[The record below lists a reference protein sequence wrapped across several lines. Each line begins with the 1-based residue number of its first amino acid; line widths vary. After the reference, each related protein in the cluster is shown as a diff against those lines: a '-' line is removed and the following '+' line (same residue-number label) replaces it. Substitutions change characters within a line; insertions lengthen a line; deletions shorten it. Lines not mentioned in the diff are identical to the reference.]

1 MDYKNYN
8 DYEILSYIAESNE
21 EAMDVM
27 FEKYQPLIQ
36 TTANRMF
43 YYCKNTGLE
52 FNDLIQEGMLGL
64 NLAIR
69 TFENNKDTSFYT
81 YAKMCIE
88 RKMITLIVSSTRLKH
103 KILNESISIE
113 SSDEY
118 DEDYINQK
126 CLEDNSFNPEN
137 ILLDS
142 ENKEELLNRAKDILT
157 DFEFQVFELKR
168 HGFNYREISEIL
180 AKEAKAIDNALQRI
194 RIKIKEILDKRI
206 NEKVTDKD

>member
-21 EAMDVM
+21 EAMELM

-36 TTANRMF
+36 TTANRM
-43 YYCKNTGLE
+43 YCYCKNVGLE

-69 TFENNKDTSFYT
+69 TFENDKDTSFYT

-88 RKMITLIVSSTRLKH
+88 RKMISLIVGSTRLKH
-103 KILNESISIE
+103 KILNESISLE
-113 SSDEY
+113 TSDEY
-118 DEDYINQK
+118 DEEYTNQK

-137 ILLDS
+137 VLLDS
-142 ENKEELLNRAKDILT
+142 ETEEELVNKVKEILT
-157 DFEFQVFELKR
+157 DLEFQVFELKR
-168 HGFNYREISEIL
+168 NGFNYKEIAEIL
-180 AKEAKAIDNALQRI
+180 DKEAKVIDNALQRI
-194 RIKIKEILDKRI
+194 RSKVKEVL
-206 NEKVTDKD
+206 NEKI

>member
-8 DYEILSYIAESNE
+8 DYEILSYIAESNG
-21 EAMDVM
+21 EAMDLM
-27 FEKYQPLIQ
+27 FDKYQPLIQ
-36 TTANRMF
+36 ATANRM
-43 YYCKNTGLE
+43 YCYCKNTGLE

-69 TFENNKDTSFYT
+69 TFESDKEASFYT

-88 RKMITLIVSSTRLKH
+88 RKMISLVVSTTRLKH

-118 DEDYINQK
+118 NEEYTNQK

-137 ILLDS
+137 VLLDS
-142 ENKEELLNRAKDILT
+142 ETEEELINKIKELLT
-157 DFEFQVFELKR
+157 DLEFQVFELKR
-168 HGFNYREISEIL
+168 NGFNYKEIAEIL
-180 AKEAKAIDNALQRI
+180 DKDQKSIDNALQRI
-194 RIKIKEILDKRI
+194 RIKMKEILSVNDLK
-206 NEKVTDKD
+206 N